1 MSWGSI
7 SNNNGLVV
15 YQKALQFVLVL
26 YGVCELLPP
35 SEKENLTVLLKKAAV
50 AVTTHISEGCK
61 KTSTTEKIRFLRTAQ
76 GYLEECGYYLN
87 LTEQLGYV
95 DTASEKT
102 ELKRVS
108 DLLAEYIDSLD

>member
-7 SNNNGLVV
+7 SNNDGMVV
-15 YQKALQFVLVL
+15 YQKALRFVMAL
-26 YGVCELLPP
+26 YGVCELFPP
-35 SEKENLTVLLKKAAV
+35 SERENLTVLVKKAAV

-87 LTEQLGYV
+87 LTEQLGYT
-95 DTASEKT
+95 DTSSEKT
-102 ELKRVS
+102 ELKIVG